1 MYTNLIKEDIM
12 ELDVNFYALNH
23 MYETVETIE
32 MIKSDEIIYEYGYT
46 HNIDDCVDEM
56 LYEAEQQAE
65 QKKTGIVSKMIDRII
80 NFIRNVRIKILKA
93 FGNEEKA
100 KEIEDKLNKSK
111 GNVKLNTY
119 EKELKA
125 IEEEEN
131 LFKEMI
137 NKIKNGTI
145 TEQDAEKVK
154 NKHSNVM
161 AIIGGV
167 AGGAAAVGVTIK
179 IVDLFKM
186 RTKVKSVAESSED
199 AEKDLNDAKRS
210 LEGKSEDSPSVKAAK
225 EVINTYSEFSKQKA
239 RVVTNASTEV
249 NNKINEVFAKENTD
263 TNNKNDNTQQQNT
276 QQPKAEQQ
284 NTQQPK
290 AEQQNTQQQNTEQP
304 KAEQQNTQQPKAE
317 QQNTQQPKAEQQN
330 TQQPKAEPKAEQ
342 QQNTEQPKAEPKAE
356 QQNSENNKDL
366 AKMTDSM
373 YLALDTIKEIL
384 EPVIS
389 DNLISS
395 FDELDVNATSEDSS
409 YLIKRAQ
416 SLLDVYSGFLK
427 YKDTKKIKDKYVEA
441 KKYDLTDKG
450 DSSDYHKYLAEMSN
464 VKKSF
469 RKLENESNLLR
480 EKMDLVKPKAMKESV
495 DFIYDDLMMIL
506 DEF

>member
-210 LEGKSEDSPSVKAAK
+210 LEGKNEDSPSVKAAK

-276 QQPKAEQQ
+276 
-284 NTQQPK
+284 
-290 AEQQNTQQQNTEQP
+290 
-304 KAEQQNTQQPKAE
+304 
-317 QQNTQQPKAEQQN
+317 
-330 TQQPKAEPKAEQ
+330 
-342 QQNTEQPKAEPKAE
+342 EQPKAEPKEE

-427 YKDTKKIKDKYVEA
+427 YKDTKKIKDKYAEA

-480 EKMDLVKPKAMKESV
+480 EKMDLVKPKAIKESV

>member
-186 RTKVKSVAESSED
+186 RTKVKSVAELSED

-210 LEGKSEDSPSVKAAK
+210 LEGKNEDSPSVKAAK

-276 QQPKAEQQ
+276 EQPKAE
-284 NTQQPK
+284 PK
-290 AEQQNTQQQNTEQP
+290 EEQQNTQQQNTEQP
-304 KAEQQNTQQPKAE
+304 KAEPKEE
-317 QQNTQQPKAEQQN
+317 QQNT
-330 TQQPKAEPKAEQ
+330 Q
-342 QQNTEQPKAEPKAE
+342 QQNTEQPKAEPKAEPKEEQQNTEQQNTQQQNTEQPKAE

-427 YKDTKKIKDKYVEA
+427 YKDTKKFKDKYVEA

-480 EKMDLVKPKAMKESV
+480 EKMDLVKPKAIKESV

>member
-65 QKKTGIVSKMIDRII
+65 QKKTGIVSKMIDRLI

-276 QQPKAEQQ
+276 QQPKEEQQ

-290 AEQQNTQQQNTEQP
+290 EEQQNKQ
-304 KAEQQNTQQPKAE
+304 QQNTQQPKEEQQNKQQQNTE
-317 QQNTQQPKAEQQN
+317 QQNTE
-330 TQQPKAEPKAEQ
+330 

-441 KKYDLTDKG
+441 KKYDLTDKS

-480 EKMDLVKPKAMKESV
+480 EKMDLVKPKAIKESV

>member
-23 MYETVETIE
+23 MYETVETVE

-263 TNNKNDNTQQQNT
+263 TNNKNDNI
-276 QQPKAEQQ
+276 QQPKEEQQ

-290 AEQQNTQQQNTEQP
+290 EE
-304 KAEQQNTQQPKAE
+304 K
-317 QQNTQQPKAEQQN
+317 
-330 TQQPKAEPKAEQ
+330 
-342 QQNTEQPKAEPKAE
+342 
-356 QQNSENNKDL
+356 NNKTHNNQ
-366 AKMTDSM
+366 KKNNKTHNNQKKNNK
-373 YLALDTIKEIL
+373 THNNQKKNNQKQNQKKNNKTVKIIKIW
-384 EPVIS
+384 
-389 DNLISS
+389 
-395 FDELDVNATSEDSS
+395 
-409 YLIKRAQ
+409 
-416 SLLDVYSGFLK
+416 LK
-427 YKDTKKIKDKYVEA
+427 
-441 KKYDLTDKG
+441 
-450 DSSDYHKYLAEMSN
+450 
-464 VKKSF
+464 
-469 RKLENESNLLR
+469 
-480 EKMDLVKPKAMKESV
+480 
-495 DFIYDDLMMIL
+495 
-506 DEF
+506 